1 MGKSKHAVE
10 IAESYAA
17 VAAARAKGVGSRLG
31 LAVFLAICAY
41 ILTPSSWPAF
51 WTVAVFAGQGL
62 DWLAF
67 RSIRRR
73 PGVVPDRAVRIG
85 CFASTLLNT
94 AVYSSMTVYTWR
106 YGGDAGRLMAVIQV
120 AGGLV
125 HVSLQMHAHRRL
137 LLAAAIPHAAYLLGL
152 PTAAALGL
160 GGRPEPVM
168 IMGTVAGLLYLAHLG
183 MVVKLNVGMTAA
195 LREAR
200 DLAERER
207 ERAES
212 ASASKSDFLATV
224 SHEIRTPMNAVI
236 GAAHLLR
243 RTELAPDQAEH
254 VAMLLSG
261 ADVLTGVINDVLDIS
276 KIEAGKLTL
285 EVVDFPLVEKLHS
298 LRQLWEPRAADK
310 GIGLRLDL
318 DPGLPAAVRGDP
330 LRLQQILFNLLS
342 NAVKFTDAGEVVL
355 KAAVDERADGPRL
368 VFRVTDSGCGM
379 SPETV
384 ERVFASF
391 EQAHAYTTRRH
402 GGTGLGLTISRRLA
416 EMMGGSL
423 GAASTLGA
431 GSTFTLEIPLIAA
444 AAPVAP
450 ARESRQADEDGGRP
464 LSVLLAEDH
473 EVNRR
478 IVSLFL
484 QPLGW
489 RLAMA
494 EDGEQAVAMA
504 GAEPFDV
511 ILMDMQMPAMDG
523 LAASR
528 AIRAGGPNAG
538 TPIVALTANALDH
551 HRAAWDEVGAAA
563 FLSKPID
570 PRELVATLARAADG
584 RPREAEARAVGT

>member
-1 MGKSKHAVE
+1 MGSSRHSGE
-10 IAESYAA
+10 IAEGYAA

-31 LAVFLAICAY
+31 LAVFLAICASV
-41 ILTPSSWPAF
+41 LAPTSWPVF
-51 WTVAVFAGQGL
+51 WTLAVFAGQGL

-67 RSIRRR
+67 RGIRRQ
-73 PGVVPDRAVRIG
+73 PDVEPSRAVKAA

-106 YGGDAGRLMAVIQV
+106 YGGDVGRLMAVIQV

-125 HVSLQMHAHRRL
+125 HVSLQMHAYRPL
-137 LLAAAIPHAAYLLGL
+137 LLVAALPHATYLLGL

-160 GGRPEPVM
+160 DGPPDPVM
-168 IMGTVAGLLYLAHLG
+168 IMGTVAGVLYLAHLS
-183 MVVKLNVGMTAA
+183 MVVKLNDGMTAA

-200 DLAERER
+200 DLAQSER
-207 ERAES
+207 ERAER
-212 ASASKSDFLATV
+212 ANASKSDFLATV

-236 GAAHLLR
+236 AAAHLLR
-243 RTELAPDQAEH
+243 RTDLAPDQAEH

-285 EVVDFPLVEKLHS
+285 EEVDFPLIEKLRS
-298 LRQLWEPRAADK
+298 LTRLWEPRAADK
-310 GIGLRLDL
+310 GISLRLDL
-318 DPGLPAAVRGDP
+318 DPALPAAVRGDP

-342 NAVKFTDAGEVVL
+342 NAVKFTDRGEVRL
-355 KAAVDERADGPRL
+355 SAAVTQGADGPRL
-368 VFRVTDSGCGM
+368 SFRVEDTGCGM
-379 SPETV
+379 GPETV
-384 ERVFASF
+384 ERVFSSF

-423 GAASTLGA
+423 CASSA
-431 GSTFTLEIPLIAA
+431 PNVGSVFTLELPLVAA
-444 AAPVAP
+444 ALPDDAASEP
-450 ARESRQADEDGGRP
+450 AQTEEAAGRP

-489 RLAMA
+489 RLSMA
-494 EDGEQAVAMA
+494 EDGERAVEMA
-504 GAEPFDV
+504 RAEPFDV
-511 ILMDMQMPAMDG
+511 ILMDMQMPGMDG
-523 LAASR
+523 LAAAR
-528 AIRAGGPNAG
+528 AIRVEGPNAA

-551 HRAAWDEVGAAA
+551 HRAAWNEVGAAG

-570 PRELVATLARAADG
+570 PRELVATLAKAAESRRRD
-584 RPREAEARAVGT
+584 REARAAG